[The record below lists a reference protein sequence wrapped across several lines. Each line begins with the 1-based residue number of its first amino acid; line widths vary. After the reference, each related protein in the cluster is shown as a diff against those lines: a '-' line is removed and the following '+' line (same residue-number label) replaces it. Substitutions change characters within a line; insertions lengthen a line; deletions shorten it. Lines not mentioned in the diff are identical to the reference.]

1 MALCN
6 LAISN
11 FAGMKEMVAS
21 PGVPPGTIGGMKN
34 LMIESRFRSENG
46 RKEWTMSGLKN
57 FMPRIFLAAAG
68 SARMVVIGD
77 VGSNCRSVGS

>member
-46 RKEWTMSGLKN
+46 RKE
-57 FMPRIFLAAAG
+57 
-68 SARMVVIGD
+68 
-77 VGSNCRSVGS
+77 